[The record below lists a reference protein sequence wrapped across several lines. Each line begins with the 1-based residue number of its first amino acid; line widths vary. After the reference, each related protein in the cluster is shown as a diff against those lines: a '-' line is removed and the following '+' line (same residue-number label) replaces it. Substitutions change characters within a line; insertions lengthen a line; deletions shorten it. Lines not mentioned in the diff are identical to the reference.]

1 MFEIKKTQHCLRTK
15 LVITYERSL
24 NITQYRYQQN
34 KEFHPKE
41 SSISGKKGRLTV
53 LLLSISNIF
62 SSSKCPITSF
72 LIFSDTSL
80 FL

>member
-15 LVITYERSL
+15 LVITYERYL
-24 NITQYRYQQN
+24 NIAQYRYQQMNITIFKN

-41 SSISGKKGRLTV
+41 SSISGKKGWLTV

-62 SSSKCPITSF
+62 SSS
-72 LIFSDTSL
+72 
-80 FL
+80 